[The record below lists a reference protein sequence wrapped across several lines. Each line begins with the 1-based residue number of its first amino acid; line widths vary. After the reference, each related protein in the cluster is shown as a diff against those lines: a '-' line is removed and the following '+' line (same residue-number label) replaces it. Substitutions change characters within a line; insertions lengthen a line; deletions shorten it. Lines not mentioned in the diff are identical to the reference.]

1 MQWPHSGSLGASA
14 RRPRQPGGLRN
25 RKGVVGEVEEVK
37 ASARAHTHTYK
48 HRVVGEVEEVKE
60 EEGETEDG
68 ESREW

>member
-1 MQWPHSGSLGASA
+1 
-14 RRPRQPGGLRN
+14 
-25 RKGVVGEVEEVK
+25 VVGEVEEVK